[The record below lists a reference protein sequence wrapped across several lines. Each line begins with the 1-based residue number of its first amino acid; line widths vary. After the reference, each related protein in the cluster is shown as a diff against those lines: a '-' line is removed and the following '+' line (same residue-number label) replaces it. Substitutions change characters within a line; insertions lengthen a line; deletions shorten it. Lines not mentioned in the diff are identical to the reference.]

1 MLHDASTGSPS
12 SGRGITRP
20 HGILEVLGILGAVIP
35 CGILAGLFLA
45 TEDMRFIIGSFVLGV
60 LAVGIVFLRSPRL
73 RLPRRRAFTPGG
85 EGSGA
90 AGGMAGLAGRFRSSA
105 KLAAVGGVVRRS
117 FSLQIL
123 KLLGFVVWMLAWGVT
138 AALYAKVFEN
148 ANIGA
153 LLILVVVGG
162 FSPVVIYFGLET
174 GVKSLGRRNRP
185 RD

>member
-1 MLHDASTGSPS
+1 M
-12 SGRGITRP
+12 TRP

-35 CGILAGLFLA
+35 CGILAGLYLA
-45 TEDMRFIIGSFVLGV
+45 TEDIRFILGSFFLGV
-60 LAVGIVFLRSPRL
+60 LAVAIVFVRSPSL
-73 RLPRRRAFTPGG
+73 RLPRRRAQGEAGG
-85 EGSGA
+85 ESGGA
-90 AGGMAGLAGRFRSSA
+90 DGGMAGLVGRVRSSA
-105 KLAAVGGVVRRS
+105 KLAAVGGAVRRS

-123 KLLGFVVWMLAWGVT
+123 KLLGFVIWMLAWGVT
-138 AALYAKVFEN
+138 AALYARVYDN
-148 ANIGA
+148 ANLGA